1 VLLRV
6 LCCLPQQPTNRSNA
20 VQTSSQKKLQQR
32 ASSSQLQAD
41 SAALAQQLGRLPG
54 SMNGS
59 SAPSA
64 AGGQQG
70 LQLSSQ
76 LKRNDSMSEQYYFL
90 RPASEHAAAVQQL
103 RGGGFTM
110 QFLEPPNSQM
120 PSGQLT
126 HPAVNTQASTR
137 RMSASALAGEKSA
150 ALCSIPG
157 NSSLLRPGQAPAL
170 NTIGVSWVGK
180 CCSG

>member
-1 VLLRV
+1 MLFAAA
-6 LCCLPQQPTNRSNA
+6 PPTNRSNT
-20 VQTSSQKKLQQR
+20 VQTSSQKKQQREQR
-32 ASSSQLQAD
+32 ASSTQLQAD

-54 SMNGS
+54 KLDNSMTG

-64 AGGQQG
+64 AGAQQD
-70 LQLSSQ
+70 LQLSAQ
-76 LKRNDSMSEQYYFL
+76 LKRNDSMSEQYYFV
-90 RPASEHAAAVQQL
+90 RPASEHATAVQQL
-103 RGGGFTM
+103 RGGFTM

-126 HPAVNTQASTR
+126 HPVVTTQASAR
-137 RMSASALAGEKSA
+137 RMSASALAGERSA

-170 NTIGVSWVGK
+170 NSLGVS
-180 CCSG
+180 